1 MNAKEQRQL
10 AKAAPAMLEALKG
23 LIANHPAP
31 KGIRKDF
38 SYILYLEAARKAIAK
53 AEADR

>member
-1 MNAKEQRQL
+1 MNAKEQQL

-38 SYILYLEAARKAIAK
+38 SYILYLEAAQKAIAK
-53 AEADR
+53 AEGRS